1 MKNNYCYQKW
11 KAMKTMNQC
20 EMIIK
25 YLKDFGSITTFES
38 FIELGVTRL
47 ASRIV
52 DLKNQGYKF
61 SEEWV
66 TQKNRYGKVI
76 SFKKYILKEKA

>member
-1 MKNNYCYQKW
+1 
-11 KAMKTMNQC
+11 MKTMNQC

-25 YLKDFGSITTFES
+25 YLKDFGSITTYES

-47 ASRIV
+47 ASRIS
-52 DLKNQGYKF
+52 DLKNRGYEF

-66 TQKNRYGKVI
+66 TRKNRYGKAV
-76 SFKKYILKEKA
+76 SFKKYSFKE

>member
-1 MKNNYCYQKW
+1 
-11 KAMKTMNQC
+11 MKTMNQC

-25 YLKDFGSITTFES
+25 YLNEKGSITTYES

-52 DLKNQGYKF
+52 DLKNQGYEF

-66 TQKNRYGKVI
+66 TKKNRYGKPI
-76 SFKKYILKEKA
+76 SFKKYILKEKV